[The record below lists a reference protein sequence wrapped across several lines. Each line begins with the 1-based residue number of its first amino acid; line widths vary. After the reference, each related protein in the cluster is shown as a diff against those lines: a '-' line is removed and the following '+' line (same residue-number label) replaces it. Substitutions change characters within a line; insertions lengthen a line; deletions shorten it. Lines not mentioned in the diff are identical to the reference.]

1 MNQAVQAQ
9 LFSLAVMVFFLGLG
23 IRRRMRPQ
31 PVRPNRIV
39 ITGGLI
45 VLLVAFGLVGT
56 SGRIIADPIA
66 LVLVP
71 VFLAAGAGLGF
82 YLVRTMTF
90 WTDESSGQLW
100 MRGTAIFA
108 LILIGSIALRMGV
121 GLLTTGSM
129 FGPPGG
135 YSGAS
140 GSSSAGLVKNGLIAD
155 LSADL
160 LFLTLGLWAARA
172 FFLVQR
178 CRDHASSRPA
188 EGQGPA

>member
-1 MNQAVQAQ
+1 MSQAVQTQ
-9 LFSLAVMVFFLGLG
+9 LISLAMMVFFVGLG
-23 IRRRMRPQ
+23 MRRRMRPQ
-31 PVRPNRIV
+31 PVRANRIV
-39 ITGGLI
+39 VTGGLI
-45 VLLVAFGLVGT
+45 VLLLAFGLVGT
-56 SGRIIADPIA
+56 GGRIVSDPVA

-71 VFLAAGAGLGF
+71 VFLVAGAGLGF

-90 WTDESSGQLW
+90 WTDESTGQLW

-108 LILIGSIALRMGV
+108 LILVGTIALRMVV
-121 GLLTTGSM
+121 GLLTTGSL
-129 FGPPGG
+129 FGPQGG

-140 GSSSAGLVKNGLIAD
+140 GSSPAGPVKNGLLSD

-178 CRDHASSRPA
+178 YRDHAASRPA

>member
-1 MNQAVQAQ
+1 MSQAVQTQ
-9 LFSLAVMVFFLGLG
+9 LISLAIMVFFVGLG
-23 IRRRMRPQ
+23 MRRRMRPQ

-39 ITGGLI
+39 VTGGLI
-45 VLLVAFGLVGT
+45 VLLLAFGLVGT
-56 SGRIIADPIA
+56 GGRIISDPVA

-90 WTDESSGQLW
+90 WTDESTGQLW

-108 LILIGSIALRMGV
+108 LILIGTIALRMGV
-121 GLLTTGSM
+121 GLLTTGSL
-129 FGPPGG
+129 FGPQGG

-140 GSSSAGLVKNGLIAD
+140 SSSPAGPVKNGLLSD

-160 LFLTLGLWAARA
+160 LFLTLGLWATRA

-178 CRDHASSRPA
+178 YRDHASSRPA
-188 EGQGPA
+188 DGQGPA